1 MNELKFRIKNIH
13 SEDDKQVADSFDSYY
28 FHLKSLNLNNEDA
41 LLKFFGYDFFHDGD
55 IYDLKIFN
63 GNRDV
68 TFKVDALNIRTKE
81 SDCKD
86 SEYVNTAFECIF
98 RDVVWLTM
106 EGKRVDALN
115 DPLTDR
121 GGLEFSYSEIDTLT
135 EYIEHF
141 KNNYRGSEAFV
152 DDEPEFHSIIIRFT
166 TPSGYFGM
174 VFSSVSVVPVEPL
187 AWHLLQESGKYE
199 LCLWDQ

>member
-13 SEDDKQVADSFDSYY
+13 SEDDKEVADSFNSY
-28 FHLKSLNLNNEDA
+28 FSHLKSLNLKNEDA

-55 IYDLKIFN
+55 IYDLKIFD

-68 TFKVDALNIRTKE
+68 TFKIDALNIRTRE
-81 SDCKD
+81 SDSKD
-86 SEYVNTAFECIF
+86 CEYVNTAFECVF

-115 DPLTDR
+115 DPLTDH

-141 KNNYRGSEAFV
+141 KNNYRGSEVFV

-166 TPSGYFGM
+166 TPSGYY
-174 VFSSVSVVPVEPL
+174 
-187 AWHLLQESGKYE
+187 SGN
-199 LCLWDQ
+199 